1 MKFWTSLPRPIIAL
15 APMADMTDS
24 AYCRIAKRQGAQVV
38 FHEMISAEAVVRDNR
53 KTLHMADFKPE
64 ERPIVQQVFG
74 SDPGVVAEAIRIIDE
89 KYSPD
94 AFDLNMGCPVYKIV
108 CNFNGSALMKDPEL
122 ACRIILA
129 AKEATSKPVS
139 VKTRLG
145 WSRPDEILTFVKTV
159 EASGADLV
167 TIHGRTKEQGYTG
180 QADWQAIGRA
190 RALVKI
196 PVLVNGDIASGADA
210 RKALAAT
217 AGDGVMIGRGALG
230 NPWVFAEIAATLN
243 GTAYRPP
250 TLAERAAVIMEHAR
264 LHAEL
269 QPGPEPLLTFR
280 KHLIWYFKGL
290 PDAKSWREEAVRVSD
305 LDDLGVLL
313 AELARQ

>member
-1 MKFWTSLPRPIIAL
+1 MIAL

-24 AYCRIAKRQGAQVV
+24 AYCRVARSLGAQVV
-38 FHEMISAEAVVRDNR
+38 FHEMISAEAVVRDNKR
-53 KTLHMADFKPE
+53 TVRMAGFEPE

-74 SDPGVVAEAIRIIDE
+74 SDPGAVAEAIRIIDE

-129 AKEATSKPVS
+129 AKEATAKPVS

-145 WSRPDEILTFVKTV
+145 WSRPDEIMSFIKTV
-159 EASGADLV
+159 EMSGADLV
-167 TIHGRTKEQGYTG
+167 TVHGRTKDQGYAG
-180 QADWQAIGRA
+180 QADWKMIGRA

-196 PVLVNGDIASGADA
+196 PVLVNGDIFSGEDAIRALAESGA
-210 RKALAAT
+210 
-217 AGDGVMIGRGALG
+217 DGVMIGRGALG
-230 NPWVFAEIAATLN
+230 NPWIFAEIAAALK
-243 GTAYRPP
+243 GTAYQPP
-250 TLAERAAVIMEHAR
+250 TPAERAAVIAAHAR
-264 LHAEL
+264 MHAEL
-269 QPGPEPLLTFR
+269 HPGEEPLLTFR

-290 PDAKSWREEAVRVSD
+290 PGAKAWREKAVRISD
-305 LDDLGVLL
+305 LDGLDALL
-313 AELARQ
+313 KETLK